1 VVVEREIEPGEAEG
15 LEPSPRSLLFSE
27 GDEDRCAADLMSAPL
42 AAAPEDTLAEIAERM
57 VKEEVHVATVEEYG
71 QLIGILTSS
80 DLIRAFAA
88 RAHPSEARARQWMT
102 AEPVTVGRDAPIPAL
117 RMLMEQYRVD
127 HLPVVQGD
135 RVHGMVTRDGVER
148 ELVLSPGLGF

>member
-1 VVVEREIEPGEAEG
+1 
-15 LEPSPRSLLFSE
+15 
-27 GDEDRCAADLMSAPL
+27 
-42 AAAPEDTLAEIAERM
+42 
-57 VKEEVHVATVEEYG
+57 
-71 QLIGILTSS
+71 
-80 DLIRAFAA
+80 
-88 RAHPSEARARQWMT
+88 MT